1 MKLLVRTLT
10 ISALAAI
17 AAIPAAAAPPSTPIV
32 RVKYG
37 EPAVSWTL
45 VPGSTADMIQFT
57 RSVPANPNTFWRDAD
72 EQSSLNPRQTSWTA
86 GDRFAPGAWYVH
98 VASVTPAPPCP
109 PEADECPDDATE
121 WSPATRFVVPST
133 PGIVAGKGV
142 DFARLG
148 MKTDEVRSILGQPPS
163 LDGTRAAPVYEYYGG
178 SLRVLF
184 ARGRVT
190 RFEVLN
196 GRYKVDG
203 TTVGVGSSERA
214 LRAAVRGVRCL
225 TWRTPSPYPWQRTPH
240 RYCYLGSRAKGAVMT
255 YFGIRGGRVSNVKL
269 GRVVFARYDPF
280 FGRIL

>member
-1 MKLLVRTLT
+1 MTPARQWRPPARASSRRGPPRARPDDACSNEGLKPPGSRTTVDRPRTQGDLMKLLVRTLT

-45 VPGSTADMIQFT
+45 VPGSTADTIQFT
-57 RSVPANPNTFWRDAD
+57 RSVPANPNTFWRNAD
-72 EQSSLNPRQTSWTA
+72 EQSPLNPRQTSWTA

-109 PEADECPDDATE
+109 PEADECPDDAIE

-163 LDGTRAAPVYEYYGG
+163 LDGTRVCSG
-178 SLRVLF
+178 LRVLRRLA
-184 ARGRVT
+184 ARP
-190 RFEVLN
+190 L
-196 GRYKVDG
+196 
-203 TTVGVGSSERA
+203 RA
-214 LRAAVRGVRCL
+214 RPRNPLRAA
-225 TWRTPSPYPWQRTPH
+225 QRP
-240 RYCYLGSRAKGAVMT
+240 LQ
-255 YFGIRGGRVSNVKL
+255 GRRHDRRRRL
-269 GRVVFARYDPF
+269 E
-280 FGRIL
+280 

>member
-45 VPGSTADMIQFT
+45 VPGSTADTIQFT

-72 EQSSLNPRQTSWTA
+72 EQSPLNPRQTSWTA

-98 VASVTPAPPCP
+98 VASVPPAPPCP
-109 PEADECPDDATE
+109 PEADECPDNATE

-163 LDGTRAAPVYEYYGG
+163 LDGTRLPRSTSTTAARCE
-178 SLRVLF
+178 
-184 ARGRVT
+184 
-190 RFEVLN
+190 
-196 GRYKVDG
+196 
-203 TTVGVGSSERA
+203 SSS
-214 LRAAVRGVRCL
+214 RAA
-225 TWRTPSPYPWQRTPH
+225 
-240 RYCYLGSRAKGAVMT
+240 A
-255 YFGIRGGRVSNVKL
+255 
-269 GRVVFARYDPF
+269 
-280 FGRIL
+280 